1 MWLAS
6 RGLKTLRVRALHAS
20 ASAQTLAE
28 HFARRAA
35 SGDGKVAEVIYP
47 GLPGHPGHDLASRQM
62 DAYGTVVTL
71 RCSSAA
77 VARAVC
83 ERTELFALAVSLG
96 AVESL
101 IEHPA
106 SMTHATKAGSDQAVG
121 EEIVRLSIGLED
133 VEDLIA
139 DLERALAS
147 AVG

>member
-1 MWLAS
+1 M
-6 RGLKTLRVRALHAS
+6 
-20 ASAQTLAE
+20 
-28 HFARRAA
+28 
-35 SGDGKVAEVIYP
+35 IYP

-106 SMTHATKAGSDQAVG
+106 SMTHATKAGSDEAVG